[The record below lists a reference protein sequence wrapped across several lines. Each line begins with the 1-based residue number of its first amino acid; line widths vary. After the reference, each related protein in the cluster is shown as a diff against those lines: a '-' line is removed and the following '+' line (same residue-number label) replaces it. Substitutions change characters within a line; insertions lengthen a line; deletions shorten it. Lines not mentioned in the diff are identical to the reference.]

1 MIFSYGVTMNKIR
14 FSIRL
19 LFAASFIM
27 TSNVFG
33 QWTQSKGLENSTVT
47 SFTSI
52 GNNLLAGV
60 EGGYVYLSKDSGAT
74 WTSIDTLASAQ
85 YCPNCT
91 LVFVPS
97 ITIYTDG
104 TNVFAGSAADSGSVH
119 ISTDSGLTW
128 KEYDPSF
135 VQNINC
141 FTSLGGI
148 LFAGTDDGV
157 FRSNNYGITWF
168 PSNNG
173 LSFGNYDSTYNH
185 APQVTRLAVKGND
198 LFAGTSGEGLFFS
211 ADSAANWIQIDS
223 GLTNLEIYGLSVI
236 DSYIFA
242 GAFKFPGNSTGGVY
256 VSANNGTTWNQ
267 SNSGL
272 TNYMLNVLYAKD
284 SLLFAGTNEG
294 VFVSNN
300 KGFSWNIVGNKTSVS
315 FALFAFGPYLLSNGS
330 GGVWR
335 YPLSQLVTNVANRS
349 NHTPNSFYLN
359 QNFPNPFNPTTIIT
373 YSLPV
378 SSDVT
383 LKIYDVLGR
392 KITTLVDK
400 FQTPGIHTVTYNA
413 AALSS
418 GIYLYKLTA
427 GSFSQTKKLILIK

>member
-1 MIFSYGVTMNKIR
+1 MNKIR
-14 FSIRL
+14 LATGFLFVASI
-19 LFAASFIM
+19 IM
-27 TSNVFG
+27 SSNVFG
-33 QWTQSKGLENSTVT
+33 QWNQSKGLENSTVT

-85 YCPNCT
+85 FCSNCN
-91 LVFVPS
+91 LVFIPS
-97 ITIYTDG
+97 ITLYTVG
-104 TNVFAGSAADSGSVH
+104 TYVFAGSAADSGSVH
-119 ISTDSGLTW
+119 ISKDSGLTW
-128 KEYDPSF
+128 QESDPSF

-148 LFAGTDDGV
+148 LFAATDNGV
-157 FRSNNYGITWF
+157 YRSTNLGVTWL

-185 APQVTRLAVKGND
+185 APQVTRLTVKGND
-198 LFAGTSGEGLFFS
+198 IFAGTSGEGLFFS
-211 ADSAANWIQIDS
+211 ADSAANWTQIDS
-223 GLTNLEIYGLSVI
+223 GLTNLAIYGLSVI

-242 GAFKFPGNSTGGVY
+242 GAFKSPGNNTGGVY

-267 SNSGL
+267 SNTGL
-272 TNYMLNVLYAKD
+272 TNYMLNILYAKD

-300 KGFSWNIVGNKTSVS
+300 SGSSWDIVGDKTSVS
-315 FALFAFGPYLLSNGS
+315 FALFVFGPFLLSNGS
-330 GGVWR
+330 SGVWR
-335 YPLSQLVTNVANRS
+335 YPLSQLVTNVAIQN
-349 NHTPNSFYLN
+349 NQIPASFYLD
-359 QNFPNPFNPTTIIT
+359 QNFPNPFNPSTIIT

-383 LKIYDVLGR
+383 LKIYDLLGR
-392 KITTLVDK
+392 EITTLVNK
-400 FQTPGIHTVTYNA
+400 FQTPGIHTINFNA
-413 AALSS
+413 ASLSS

-427 GSFSQTKKLILIK
+427 GKFSQTKKLILIK